1 MRKTVALAV
10 LVSTLLFL
18 VASGGLRAQERV
30 PEDRLQEEF
39 FGSLKRPQI
48 VSLLETLD
56 ETKQLTDFELGAKYR
71 WGYIPPDRR
80 PPVSVARWWR
90 SKSQGQRSN
99 LRVEWFKNHFDQL
112 PLDRSARELGLRD
125 RLTRIHRELESQLG
139 NRPGEL
145 EAVEFPGDTPEPTMS
160 TPEDTEYEAVYRQ
173 TDDTE
178 KSPASASP
186 GSADRTSGSPEES
199 DGGTEPDDRKTERG
213 TESADPEDSR
223 EPEEKN
229 PDTSPEESDADD
241 SVRYR
246 RVGDRIEVVERT
258 SAEPDPEVDVEP
270 DTKPAPANEEEPSSD
285 SFPSDTSPP
294 APNLLLD
301 NTGTDDP
308 SVRLPEPSLRGGS
321 DPTPK
326 LRRSGGAER

>member
-10 LVSTLLFL
+10 LVSTFLLL

-30 PEDRLQEEF
+30 PEDRLKEEF

-99 LRVEWFKNHFDQL
+99 LRVEWFENHFDQL

-139 NRPGEL
+139 NQPGEL
-145 EAVEFPGDTPEPTMS
+145 EAVEFPGDTPEPTVS
-160 TPEDTEYEAVYRQ
+160 TSEDTEYEAVYRQ

-178 KSPASASP
+178 ESPASASAEE
-186 GSADRTSGSPEES
+186 SAGEKEPDDQKTDRDTESTEPEDSRDPAVENPDTPPEES
-199 DGGTEPDDRKTERG
+199 DGDDG
-213 TESADPEDSR
+213 
-223 EPEEKN
+223 
-229 PDTSPEESDADD
+229 
-241 SVRYR
+241 VRYR

-258 SAEPDPEVDVEP
+258 SVEPDPEVDVEP
-270 DTKPAPANEEEPSSD
+270 DTESEPTSEEEPSSD
-285 SFPSDTSPP
+285 SSPSDTSPP

-308 SVRLPEPSLRGGS
+308 SARLPEPSLRGGS
-321 DPTPK
+321 DSTPE
-326 LRRSGGAER
+326 LRRSGGTER